1 MNAAR
6 TQIGECYQDYRDQI
20 DDLPRRLADQGTI
33 LHSGRNVV
41 KRMAIASPGC
51 ESLDVAVKAFRIPD
65 RPRGFIY
72 ATLRQSKARRCMIF
86 GQKLR
91 EMGVSTPDPVAC
103 IEYEEF
109 ACLRGSYYVSR
120 YWKPDCDLV
129 ALLYREAPTELDMN
143 ALLGA
148 LARFTFLQ
156 HERGVVL
163 PDYNPGNILARK
175 REGIFEFSLVD
186 LNRLRFEIPDLEVR
200 IDALIR
206 LATVAEYLEVIGR
219 EYAAMYGA
227 EPEGF
232 CRKLERAQ
240 LRFRARRRATKR
252 VKSLFRHED

>member
-1 MNAAR
+1 M
-6 TQIGECYQDYRDQI
+6 
-20 DDLPRRLADQGTI
+20 
-33 LHSGRNVV
+33 HSGRNVV
-41 KRMAIASPGC
+41 KRVAIASPGR
-51 ESLDVAVKAFRIPD
+51 ESLVVAVKAFRIPAW
-65 RPRGFIY
+65 PRGFVY
-72 ATLRQSKARRCMIF
+72 AKLRQSKARRCMIF

-129 ALLYREAPTELDMN
+129 ALLYREAPTDLDMN

-163 PDYNPGNILARK
+163 PDYNPGNILARE
-175 REGIFEFSLVD
+175 REGVFEFSLVD
-186 LNRLRFEIPDLEVR
+186 LNRLRFEVPDLEGR

-206 LATVAEYLEVIGR
+206 LTTVSEYLGVVGR
-219 EYAAMYGA
+219 EYAVMYGA

-240 LRFRARRRATKR
+240 LRFRARRRAAKR